1 MFKKSLDS
9 SLLNIF
15 TSPKSLFS
23 GNSLKMYEEKD
34 GWHNQFRHQVT
45 MRIDENI
52 LRPLYC
58 ANNGTP
64 NAPIRILV
72 AMMVLKEAQG
82 LSDHKILRIAVLI
95 CWFAVL

>member
-34 GWHNQFRHQVT
+34 GWHNQFRQQVT

-58 ANNGTP
+58 TNNGTP
-64 NAPIRILV
+64 NSPIRILV